1 LAISKRRVLAAAAA
15 VFSSLLALPLDAA
28 ASVGCD
34 AVNSGAFNISLAPFG
49 DRSILQ
55 TGFAVG
61 DTVNFTITISGHGHL
76 LLLNTAGGNFVVL
89 TWETPT
95 TETLSYSLLADQLN
109 LTARYAT
116 DSPASLTGVVTCTPT
131 APATVASISPI
142 SGAAGGGTAVTISGT
157 GFTGAT
163 GVTIGGV
170 AATFA
175 VVNATTITAA
185 TPAHAVG
192 TVDVVVTR
200 PGSAGTGTGLFT
212 YIAAPTVTAILPVSG
227 PTGSGTAITI
237 SGTNFTGATAVT
249 IGGVAAT
256 GIAIVNPTTITATT
270 PAHAAGTVNVAV
282 TTSGGTGTGTG
293 LFTYIAAPTVT
304 VINPASGP
312 ITGGTSVT
320 ISGTDFTAA
329 TAVAIGGVAAS
340 GFTVVNATTITAIT
354 PVHAFGAVNI
364 VVTTASGTGT
374 GLGLFTY
381 VDGPTV
387 TAVSPAG
394 GPMSGGTAITITGTD
409 FTGATAVTIGG
420 VAATA
425 TTVVDANT
433 ITAVTPA
440 HTAGA
445 VDVAVTT
452 PSGTLAGSGL
462 YTYLAAPTVTAINPA
477 SGPITGGTAV
487 TITGTS
493 LIGVTAVTIGG
504 VAATGIAVVNA
515 TTIRAVTSAH
525 SAGTASVMVTAPIGV
540 GTGTGIYSYVS
551 APKVAAVNPAEGTTA
566 GGTRITITGTAFT
579 GARTVTVG
587 GVAATSVTVVSTTTI
602 TAITPAHDA
611 GAVNVAVTTPSGT
624 DTGRYTYINT
634 LALASTAAAAMQV
647 GQNYSQ
653 TNVASGGTPAYAY
666 AISSGNLPAGTTL
679 NTSTGLVS
687 GMPTTKGTFS
697 YTIEVTDSGKPE
709 LRVAHATA
717 AEIMAILTTTALV
730 SSHDPSLTGQPVTL
744 TATVTPTSAAGG
756 VTFEDGTAALC
767 TAMPLASGVATC
779 TTAFAASGAHAIT
792 ATFSG
797 STALGASTSATM
809 VQTVNDQRVETV
821 EAIGKFL
828 SRRND
833 LIAANEP
840 DGSRQIDRLV
850 EVGTDSP
857 ASSGARPVRVNG
869 SSSGPM
875 RFALATSLSQMLI
888 NVRAAQGASVL
899 ATPSK
904 SAPFDVWIDGMYGSF
919 QDHRSSS
926 DIDGHFGI
934 VSVGADYVLNRKL
947 LVGGMVQFDSM
958 RQRSSQQTS
967 DVSGRGWMAGPYAT
981 VRLVDNVFLQAR
993 AALGRS
999 RNDVSPFQSYSDKV
1013 ETDRRLISSA
1023 LSGRWLV
1030 GAWVLRPSAT
1040 LAYIEDVA
1048 ASYTETF
1055 NVVIPE
1061 VKSRL
1066 GQARVGPE
1074 VGYRRQLGPDVVVEP
1089 RAGLL
1094 LISNFAGDTVAAGLG
1109 QIIGENGRAGT
1120 RGRAEFGV
1128 RVSTLKGFGIDL
1140 SGSYDGIGA
1149 NDYPTVTGRAMVHVS
1164 LK

>member
-1 LAISKRRVLAAAAA
+1 MAISKRRVLAAAAA
-15 VFSSLLALPLDAA
+15 VFSSLLALPPYAA

-34 AVNSGAFNISLAPFG
+34 AVNGGAFNRSLPANRPATPFG
-49 DRSILQ
+49 Q
-55 TGFAVG
+55 AGFAVG
-61 DTVNFTITISGHGHL
+61 DKVDFTITITNHGHFRL
-76 LLLNTAGGNFVVL
+76 QNTLGATLANVSYPFSL
-89 TWETPT
+89 T
-95 TETLSYSLLADQLN
+95 TETRSFTLSASESSLT
-109 LTARYAT
+109 LTLTT
-116 DSPASLTGVVTCTPT
+116 DSPATMTVVTTCTAAAAVPTVTSIAATSGPT
-131 APATVASISPI
+131 A
-142 SGAAGGGTAVTISGT
+142 GGTAVTIGGT
-157 GFTGAT
+157 G
-163 GVTIGGV
+163 
-170 AATFA
+170 
-175 VVNATTITAA
+175 
-185 TPAHAVG
+185 
-192 TVDVVVTR
+192 
-200 PGSAGTGTGLFT
+200 
-212 YIAAPTVTAILPVSG
+212 
-227 PTGSGTAITI
+227 
-237 SGTNFTGATAVT
+237 FTGATAVT

-256 GIAIVNPTTITATT
+256 AVTVQNATTITATT
-270 PAHAAGTVNVAV
+270 PAHAAGVVNVAVTTPGGTGTGTGLYTYVAAPTVTGINPTSGPIGGGTAVTISGTNFTGATALTIGGVAATGLAIVNPTTISATTPAHAAGAVNVAV

-312 ITGGTSVT
+312 ITGGTAVT

-381 VDGPTV
+381 VDAPTV

-394 GPMSGGTAITITGTD
+394 GPVSGGTAITIIGTD

-420 VAATA
+420 IAATA
-425 TTVVDANT
+425 TAVVDANT

-440 HTAGA
+440 HSAGA

-462 YTYLAAPTVTAINPA
+462 YTYLAAPTVTAISPA

-525 SAGTASVMVTAPIGV
+525 SAGTASVAVTAPIGV
-540 GTGTGIYSYVS
+540 GTGTGIYTYVS
-551 APKVAAVNPAEGTTA
+551 APKVAAVNPAGGTTA

-579 GARTVTVG
+579 GAKTVTIG
-587 GVAATSVTVVSTTTI
+587 GVAATSVTVVNTTTI

-624 DTGRYTYINT
+624 DTGGYIYINT

-666 AISSGNLPAGTTL
+666 TMSSGNLPAGTTL

-717 AEIMAILTTTALV
+717 GEIMAILTTTALV

-797 STALGASTSATM
+797 STALGASTSAAM

-850 EVGTDSP
+850 EVVQIVP
-857 ASSGARPVRVNG
+857 
-869 SSSGPM
+869 
-875 RFALATSLSQMLI
+875 
-888 NVRAAQGASVL
+888 RAATCDQCV
-899 ATPSK
+899 
-904 SAPFDVWIDGMYGSF
+904 
-919 QDHRSSS
+919 
-926 DIDGHFGI
+926 
-934 VSVGADYVLNRKL
+934 
-947 LVGGMVQFDSM
+947 
-958 RQRSSQQTS
+958 
-967 DVSGRGWMAGPYAT
+967 
-981 VRLVDNVFLQAR
+981 
-993 AALGRS
+993 
-999 RNDVSPFQSYSDKV
+999 
-1013 ETDRRLISSA
+1013 
-1023 LSGRWLV
+1023 
-1030 GAWVLRPSAT
+1030 
-1040 LAYIEDVA
+1040 
-1048 ASYTETF
+1048 
-1055 NVVIPE
+1055 
-1061 VKSRL
+1061 
-1066 GQARVGPE
+1066 
-1074 VGYRRQLGPDVVVEP
+1074 
-1089 RAGLL
+1089 
-1094 LISNFAGDTVAAGLG
+1094 
-1109 QIIGENGRAGT
+1109 
-1120 RGRAEFGV
+1120 
-1128 RVSTLKGFGIDL
+1128 
-1140 SGSYDGIGA
+1140 
-1149 NDYPTVTGRAMVHVS
+1149 
-1164 LK
+1164 